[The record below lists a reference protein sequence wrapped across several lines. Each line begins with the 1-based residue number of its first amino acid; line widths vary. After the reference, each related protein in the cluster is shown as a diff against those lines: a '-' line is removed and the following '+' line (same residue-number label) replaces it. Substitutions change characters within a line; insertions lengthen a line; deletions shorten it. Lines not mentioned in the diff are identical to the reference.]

1 MSSSKSEHKIITTSQ
16 KSNDTKSNDTTKVF
30 KLPPI
35 IHTGNSTTTT
45 TVDINDNLNGRRS
58 LRKKIVP
65 PKRYAKSPINT
76 IDVKNSSSTNDSSVQ
91 PTTSIP
97 PPTTTNT
104 NAQSNKT
111 TTESTTLNNTTKKQ
125 RASSPRKIK
134 IPSRFI
140 QDGSPTINNNFD
152 TTLNSTTTTAATST
166 TSMGPQQPTANNMD
180 KGASNIIS
188 GGGKSA
194 VVAGESRRSS
204 SRKITIPAKFT
215 NEEAKLISATC
226 HSISS
231 KKAVVQ
237 GSDEGSTADMGQGI
251 VDNNTAKGLG
261 LGNKAEAASRSSKRS
276 LPPVIHN
283 NNNLINN
290 STTTATSSISSG
302 AVQLQDEKPKRGQAG
317 RDAIKAKRAA
327 AGSGLDTKE
336 DGTASLLAKKKQ
348 TNKKEASSKE
358 VTVTKKR
365 STRRKVPPPSS
376 DSKSLSKVTSSKSSK
391 GITAVNSSNS
401 KRTPAQLKYD
411 TNRPIQSKWLNF
423 YTLLQSYKLKYSSI
437 VINSSVSNSG
447 TKVGIDLNSLGSHVG
462 KGMGKG
468 MGKGGNSK
476 RSGKY
481 ASIYSQDQKV
491 QEEVE
496 ELNKWIN
503 KQYLAY
509 RKWKAGVENTGFS
522 QEKFD
527 KLKSVG
533 LDFDDDDVG
542 KKSGKGSKKEVK
554 GSKKEVKKSQGR
566 AKDEKGRFVKAA
578 ADQGK
583 GDNKKEAKKGSRSD
597 KGIPTGRFHGN
608 QHTKKKEEEAAAAM
622 KLVAAEGKKKKKVD
636 GRKNNGRK
644 SIKVVADDEPSAAS
658 EGMKKKKKAVPSKPS
673 KKVAS
678 NNKTN
683 EMDAAPDVK
692 YEPSTT
698 TIAIQHNDLCEVC
711 AQPGELLSCT
721 TCNLVFH
728 THCTRPKLDDI
739 NNPPGNDWNCSYCLS
754 SGGSRQSNNPNGLGL
769 LDLRKKVD
777 REKQLAA
784 KQGVLEMEEMKRV
797 IKEEQEQMLVDEVAK
812 EMAAVEHGGMDR
824 KMPAAAA
831 TGSVF
836 QEDHNDV
843 FNIFQDDDQGIHTM
857 SQDALM
863 NEDILTQ
870 ESSPASAAA
879 TGGGNELEVA
889 PKVGDVVHVMFDKN
903 QKYTAKIIA
912 VEESDDPA
920 DGYEDQQAYDIQIQ
934 YDDDGAIEDAK
945 YPDAEITLI
954 SSSGGS
960 RRRKGSVRTA
970 KTPGA
975 RGIVAV
981 SAKSALPSPSKVP
994 SKTPSKKV
1002 SSKDTSKV
1010 VSSTL
1015 ASFKELTPEPP
1026 TKKEEKQTPKKRKV
1040 YTKREE
1046 DPLDESFTLSLHSPE
1061 DKTEVNPLHNAIR
1074 RDVWEV
1080 RRTMSGKIYFQC
1092 GCCKHL
1098 PRNKREQLAIVAPQN
1113 VETIYRAFIRFMGKH
1128 IKKCKHLP
1136 KHVAKLLGEDQK
1148 RKDGGIWRG
1157 TKAYWAESA
1166 SRRGLVDSEDGK
1178 SILFCPLAAAGT
1190 KKPFKAPP
1198 KKKRKK
1204 NKAPTEEKKVESMPK
1219 ESVSKS
1225 GRKRKSTQRLMEQD
1239 HSDEDDYETLPSPAK
1254 RPAYHRSASLDVA
1267 MSRQGMTDYEPSPA
1281 KLPAYQRS
1289 LSLNSAMIGRGIK
1302 GDVPLCSSRHC
1313 KKHAVFDGVCAAHGA
1328 MQRLYTSNKKLSL
1341 STPLPGLAPKR
1352 KRSARK
1358 RSPTGVGDLDTLSSP
1373 SAMMPPTP
1381 YTVKPS
1387 KPTVSFAAEACNP
1400 DPQANQAI
1408 MPTVA
1413 SYAQQAAEPLYTDPV
1428 DQLLGNGNLED
1439 FVDMKAGSLPG
1450 SPLKSPT
1457 KRDQELVDIRS
1468 LPSPTKREAFG
1479 RSPGAGEDDEM
1490 FAQMWLS

>member
-1 MSSSKSEHKIITTSQ
+1 MSNSDSQISSSKSEHKINTTLQ
-16 KSNDTKSNDTTKVF
+16 KSNDTNTSDTAKVF

-35 IHTGNSTTTT
+35 IHTGNSSSTTP
-45 TVDINDNLNGRRS
+45 DNINDKNGRRS

-76 IDVKNSSSTNDSSVQ
+76 IDVKNSSSTNDSVQ
-91 PTTSIP
+91 PTTSVP
-97 PPTTTNT
+97 PPTTTTNT
-104 NAQSNKT
+104 TAAQSNIKPDN
-111 TTESTTLNNTTKKQ
+111 TTLNNSMKK
-125 RASSPRKIK
+125 RASPRKIK
-134 IPSRFI
+134 VPSRFI
-140 QDGSPTINNNFD
+140 QDGSPTINNSAA
-152 TTLNSTTTTAATST
+152 TLNSTTTTSNITEPV
-166 TSMGPQQPTANNMD
+166 PQKPTAINQST
-180 KGASNIIS
+180 SNVS
-188 GGGKSA
+188 GGSA
-194 VVAGESRRSS
+194 AVPTKRSS
-204 SRKITIPAKFT
+204 SRKITIPARFT
-215 NEEAKLISATC
+215 TEEAKLISATC
-226 HSISS
+226 HSISN
-231 KKAVVQ
+231 K
-237 GSDEGSTADMGQGI
+237 GLGSTDMQGQGVVDMQGQGI
-251 VDNNTAKGLG
+251 ADNNTVKGLG
-261 LGNKAEAASRSSKRS
+261 LVGNEAVAASRSSRRS
-276 LPPVIHN
+276 LPPVVHN
-283 NNNLINN
+283 NNNPINSS
-290 STTTATSSISSG
+290 STAANTSSSSG
-302 AVQLQDEKPKRGQAG
+302 AVQQQQDTKPKRDQAG
-317 RDAIKAKRAA
+317 RDALKAKRTAA
-327 AGSGLDTKE
+327 ALATSE
-336 DGTASLLAKKKQ
+336 DGTTPSLLAKKKQ
-348 TNKKEASSKE
+348 KQYGTNKKEASSKE

-365 STRRKVPPPSS
+365 SSRRKVPPPSS
-376 DSKSLSKVTSSKSSK
+376 TNSKALSKVTNYKTTTSVTK
-391 GITAVNSSNS
+391 ANSSV

-411 TNRPIQSKWLNF
+411 TNRPIHQKWLN
-423 YTLLQSYKLKYSSI
+423 YYSLLQSYKLKYSQSI
-437 VINSSVSNSG
+437 VINSSGSNGSQ
-447 TKVGIDLNSLGSHVG
+447 VGIDLNSLGKPMLG
-462 KGMGKG
+462 KGV
-468 MGKGGNSK
+468 GKGGNSK

-481 ASIYSQDQKV
+481 ASISQAQKV
-491 QEEVE
+491 QQEVE

-509 RKWKAGVENTGFS
+509 RKWKGGIENTGFS

-533 LDFDDDDVG
+533 LDFDDDEKKNGG
-542 KKSGKGSKKEVK
+542 KKSGKGKKTVK
-554 GSKKEVKKSQGR
+554 GSKKDVKEKSQGKGR
-566 AKDEKGRFVKAA
+566 AKDEKGRFIKAA
-578 ADQGK
+578 ANQGK
-583 GDNKKEAKKGSRSD
+583 SANKKEAKGTRSD
-597 KGIPTGRFHGN
+597 KGIPTGKFHGN
-608 QHTKKKEEEAAAAM
+608 QHTKKKEEEATAKKLAAA
-622 KLVAAEGKKKKKVD
+622 ESKKKKKVD

-644 SIKVVADDEPSAAS
+644 SIKVVAEDEPSAAS
-658 EGMKKKKKAVPSKPS
+658 EGMKKKAVSSKPS

-678 NNKTN
+678 NKKTN
-683 EMDAAPDVK
+683 E
-692 YEPSTT
+692 EPKAIADEVSTT
-698 TIAIQHNDLCEVC
+698 TSAIQHNDLCEVC

-739 NNPPGNDWNCSYCLS
+739 NNPPTGNNWNCSYCLS
-754 SGGSRQSNNPNGLGL
+754 SGGSRQFNNPNGLGL

-777 REKQLAA
+777 KEKQLAA
-784 KQGVLEMEEMKRV
+784 KEGVLEMEEMKRV

-812 EMAAVEHGGMDR
+812 EMAAVDDR
-824 KMPAAAA
+824 KMPAADAA
-831 TGSVF
+831 GGNF

-870 ESSPASAAA
+870 ESLPSA
-879 TGGGNELEVA
+879 GGGSGGELEVA

-954 SSSGGS
+954 SSSGGG
-960 RRRKGSVRTA
+960 RRRKGGVRTA
-970 KTPGA
+970 KTAGA
-975 RGIVAV
+975 RGIVVA
-981 SAKSALPSPSKVP
+981 SAKTVLPSPSKVP

-1002 SSKDTSKV
+1002 SSKASKI

-1015 ASFKELTPEPP
+1015 ASFKELTPEP

-1040 YTKREE
+1040 YTKRGE
-1046 DPLDESFTLSLHSPE
+1046 DPMDETFQISLHSPE

-1204 NKAPTEEKKVESMPK
+1204 NKAPTEEKKVESMQK

-1239 HSDEDDYETLPSPAK
+1239 HSDEDDYETIPSPAK
-1254 RPAYHRSASLDVA
+1254 RPAYHRSASSDAA
-1267 MSRQGMTDYEPSPA
+1267 MGRQGMEDYDPSPA

-1302 GDVPLCSSRHC
+1302 MGDVPL
-1313 KKHAVFDGVCAAHGA
+1313 
-1328 MQRLYTSNKKLSL
+1328 LST

-1358 RSPTGVGDLDTLSSP
+1358 RSPTGVGDMDTLSSP

-1381 YTVKPS
+1381 YTAQPS

-1400 DPQANQAI
+1400 VPQVNQAV
-1408 MPTVA
+1408 MPVA
-1413 SYAQQAAEPLYTDPV
+1413 SYAQPAAEPMYADPV

-1439 FVDMKAGSLPG
+1439 FVNMKPGSLPG

-1457 KRDQELVDIRS
+1457 KRDQELLDISS
-1468 LPSPTKREAFG
+1468 LPSPTKREALG
-1479 RSPGAGEDDEM
+1479 RSPGRREDDEM

>member
-1 MSSSKSEHKIITTSQ
+1 MSNSGSQTSKSEHVINTTSQ
-16 KSNDTKSNDTTKVF
+16 KSNDTNTSDTTKVF

-35 IHTGNSTTTT
+35 IHTGNSSTTTT
-45 TVDINDNLNGRRS
+45 NMNDDKLNGRRS

-76 IDVKNSSSTNDSSVQ
+76 IDVKIGSSTNASSVQ
-91 PTTSIP
+91 PTNSVP
-97 PPTTTNT
+97 PPTTTTNT
-104 NAQSNKT
+104 TAAQSNKT
-111 TTESTTLNNTTKKQ
+111 TDNTSINITMKK
-125 RASSPRKIK
+125 RASPRKIK

-140 QDGSPTINNNFD
+140 QDGSPTVNNNLD
-152 TTLNSTTTTAATST
+152 ATLNSTTSTAVAAMDPQKPKDVTTDVK
-166 TSMGPQQPTANNMD
+166 D
-180 KGASNIIS
+180 KGTSDIV
-188 GGGKSA
+188 GGGGASA
-194 VVAGESRRSS
+194 AVPTKRSS
-204 SRKITIPAKFT
+204 SRKITIPARFT

-226 HSISS
+226 HSISN
-231 KKAVVQ
+231 KKEPNMQGQ
-237 GSDEGSTADMGQGI
+237 GSTDMQGKGEVDMQGQGI
-251 VDNNTAKGLG
+251 ADNNTVKGLG
-261 LGNKAEAASRSSKRS
+261 LVGNEAVAAASRSSSRRS
-276 LPPVIHN
+276 LPPVVHN
-283 NNNLINN
+283 NNNPINS
-290 STTTATSSISSG
+290 STGTTSISSG
-302 AVQLQDEKPKRGQAG
+302 GAAQQQQDEKPKRGQAG
-317 RDAIKAKRAA
+317 RDALKAKRTAA
-327 AGSGLDTKE
+327 VLATTE
-336 DGTASLLAKKKQ
+336 DGTTPSTTAKKKQ
-348 TNKKEASSKE
+348 HGNNKKE
-358 VTVTKKR
+358 VTAKKR
-365 STRRKVPPPSS
+365 SSRRKVPPPTSTN
-376 DSKSLSKVTSSKSSK
+376 SKSLSKTTNSKTTTVSAN
-391 GITAVNSSNS
+391 GV

-411 TNRPIQSKWLNF
+411 TNRPIHQKWFN
-423 YTLLQSYKLKYSSI
+423 YHTLLQSYQLKYSSI
-437 VINSSVSNSG
+437 VINSSGSNGG
-447 TKVGIDLNSLGSHVG
+447 TKVGIDINSLG

-468 MGKGGNSK
+468 VGKGGNSK
-476 RSGKY
+476 SGRHRQAK
-481 ASIYSQDQKV
+481 KE
-491 QEEVE
+491 EEVE

-522 QEKFD
+522 EEKLS
-527 KLKSVG
+527 KLREVG
-533 LDFDDDDVG
+533 LDFDAHDCGDKRGSGGG
-542 KKSGKGSKKEVK
+542 KKSVK
-554 GSKKEVKKSQGR
+554 GSKKEAKKSQGR
-566 AKDEKGRFVKAA
+566 AKDEKGRFIKAT

-583 GDNKKEAKKGSRSD
+583 GKKADEAKSKGTRSD

-608 QHTKKKEEEAAAAM
+608 QHTKKKEEEAAAK
-622 KLVAAEGKKKKKVD
+622 KLATAESKKKKVD

-644 SIKVVADDEPSAAS
+644 SIKVATEDDPSAS
-658 EGMKKKKKAVPSKPS
+658 EGMKKKAVPSKPS
-673 KKVAS
+673 KKAAG
-678 NNKTN
+678 NKKPN
-683 EMDAAPDVK
+683 EDPEGPGD
-692 YEPSTT
+692 EPSTT
-698 TIAIQHNDLCEVC
+698 TIQHNDLCEVC

-728 THCTRPKLDDI
+728 TQCTRPKLDDT
-739 NNPPGNDWNCSYCLS
+739 NPPGNNWKCSYCLS
-754 SGGSRQSNNPNGLGL
+754 SGGSRQYNNPNGLGL
-769 LDLRKKVD
+769 LDLRKKAD
-777 REKQLAA
+777 REKQSAA
-784 KQGVLEMEEMKRV
+784 KEGVLEMEDMKRV

-812 EMAAVEHGGMDR
+812 EMAAVDDR
-824 KMPAAAA
+824 KMPATAA
-831 TGSVF
+831 GSNF

-870 ESSPASAAA
+870 ESLPSAAA
-879 TGGGNELEVA
+879 AGGGNELEVA

-954 SSSGGS
+954 SSNGGS
-960 RRRKGSVRTA
+960 SRRKGGVRTA
-970 KTPGA
+970 KTAGA
-975 RGIVAV
+975 RGIVAA
-981 SAKSALPSPSKVP
+981 SAKSALPLPSKEIT
-994 SKTPSKKV
+994 SKPPSKKV
-1002 SSKDTSKV
+1002 SSKASKV

-1026 TKKEEKQTPKKRKV
+1026 TKKNEKQTPKKRKV

-1046 DPLDESFTLSLHSPE
+1046 DPMDETFILSLHSPE
-1061 DKTEVNPLHNAIR
+1061 DETEVNPLHNAIR

-1080 RRTMSGKIYFQC
+1080 RRTMSGKIFFQC

-1204 NKAPTEEKKVESMPK
+1204 NKAPTEEKKVELTTK

-1254 RPAYHRSASLDVA
+1254 RPAYHRSASSDAA
-1267 MSRQGMTDYEPSPA
+1267 MSRQGMMDYEPSPA

-1358 RSPTGVGDLDTLSSP
+1358 RSPTGVGDMDTLSSP

-1387 KPTVSFAAEACNP
+1387 KPTVSFADKACNP
-1400 DPQANQAI
+1400 DSQVNEAV
-1408 MPTVA
+1408 MPVA
-1413 SYAQQAAEPLYTDPV
+1413 SYAQPAAEPLYTDPV